1 MSKDF
6 LNAYAHANNRKRKM
20 KEVAADHLP
29 PHLPRFASAPPAA
42 PLSLFPL
49 DSAAGAGA
57 GASSSAA
64 RHPPHLASHFDTA
77 LRLSSVETGRQQ
89 AGAGGGDLG
98 ALSRPIQ
105 SFTSLLLTGDGS
117 NEAAAEE
124 ECTHRVIK
132 HAVTCYSERV
142 REMMEEMCMQQHAME
157 HAMAE
162 ERAAKR
168 MKEKH
173 DEMVGRVMARNS
185 ELERLLSNFRN
196 QAMNMGHRI
205 KTLEQTNAALRA
217 TLQQATASLRS
228 GGGGGE
234 EMMLLVRQ
242 HHQQPQ
248 PPPAEDQED
257 AQSSSSVDPEQSGRP
272 VRLTCRLCA
281 RRIAT
286 VMLWPCRHLCL
297 CKRCEGFA
305 NRCPV
310 CEAAFQAN
318 IEVDLSGPSA
328 SL

>member
-6 LNAYAHANNRKRKM
+6 LNVYAHANNRKRKM

-29 PHLPRFASAPPAA
+29 PPPPRFASAPPAA

-49 DSAAGAGA
+49 ESAAGA

-64 RHPPHLASHFDTA
+64 RHPPHLVSHFDTA

-89 AGAGGGDLG
+89 AGVGGGDLG

-132 HAVTCYSERV
+132 HAVTCYSKRV

-162 ERAAKR
+162 ERAAKK

-173 DEMVGRVMARNS
+173 DEMMGPVMARNS
-185 ELERLLSNFRN
+185 ELERLLSNYRN

-205 KTLEQTNAALRA
+205 KTLEQTNASLRA
-217 TLQQATASLRS
+217 VLHQATASLRS

-234 EMMLLVRQ
+234 EVMLLVRQ
-242 HHQQPQ
+242 HHQAQVV
-248 PPPAEDQED
+248 EDQED

-318 IEVDLSGPSA
+318 IEVDLSG
-328 SL
+328 